1 MACDNLGCT
10 HFPEHSE
17 SMLTTP
23 VFRPWRPIWGVTLPD
38 KTQRLDEL
46 AQRRNKGRHIPLP
59 MGDPEDAQRIL
70 MALRLGKIGKSSF
83 GFLNRKVKPL
93 LKACV
98 WPRWL
103 LLESA
108 LDHAAIAG
116 DLSLSA
122 IVLRAQIEELDVLR
136 VAATVLSHQ
145 RDDTWDNG
153 EMAFAIH
160 VLLDSVFPRL
170 QTKTAED
177 LRLRASD
184 SRLAK
189 DRPSSLQQAYE
200 QLSEYVPPN
209 YGSHILSIRPHIVD
223 VAEVISAAFV
233 TVYEAFLS
241 LPWANEKGSYRETQ
255 ESQPLDPQSCVDPF
269 LVLADETVPAL
280 RASSSIAEAEIW
292 SKAIEIF
299 KECAQSE
306 KYWDFSDEQLQTDVE
321 AIAALTSHGIPFDDR
336 PKAFKTTARQN
347 HYAFLVTL
355 ERQLA
360 ADASQLPIS
369 TGLDAAGDRLPLL
382 VSALSFSI
390 NLAEYKLVSLAL
402 HAARMINNEN
412 VLGAALSIRSMLE
425 HHAIAV
431 TLGNKAQELW
441 ARAEQQAPDD
451 RKVAEALREAE
462 KQVAR
467 VLAGSSRSSGVPSAW
482 RELWRETV
490 RGHYNVQDPIEKMS
504 AVEPGFLRV
513 YDFLSHLTHGTVGT
527 GGDLLGPGGAVW
539 KTGHRT
545 LAAQVTLFL
554 SNLCG
559 FDRMMDRQAGTMVT
573 ADRLHAVQ
581 ISSAKPGERIKTMR
595 LQPKQMLKL
604 GRDVFGSGT
613 EEDPFCFRDGLLYHY
628 AYQRY
633 LEQESIS
640 VAKREVAPLGEGIGD
655 RVEAEDGRILFF
667 LDRQ

>member
-1 MACDNLGCT
+1 
-10 HFPEHSE
+10 
-17 SMLTTP
+17 MLTTP
-23 VFRPWRPIWGVTLPD
+23 VFRPWRPIWDVTLSD

-59 MGDPEDAQRIL
+59 MGDPEDAKRIL
-70 MALRLGKIGKSSF
+70 MALRLGKGAKSSF
-83 GFLNRKVKPL
+83 DFFNRKVKPL

-122 IVLRAQIEELDVLR
+122 IVLRTQIEELDVLR
-136 VAATVLSHQ
+136 VATTVLSHQ
-145 RDDTWDNG
+145 RDDAWDDDA
-153 EMAFAIH
+153 MVFAVG
-160 VLLDSVFPRL
+160 VLLDRVLPRL

-189 DRPSSLQQAYE
+189 NRPERLQQAYE
-200 QLSEYVPPN
+200 QLSEYVHPN

-223 VAEVISAAFV
+223 VAEVFSAAFIA
-233 TVYEAFLS
+233 VYEAFLS
-241 LPWANEKGSYRETQ
+241 LPWANEKGSHREINELQ
-255 ESQPLDPQSCVDPF
+255 SPDPQPSIDPF
-269 LVLADETVPAL
+269 LVLADKTVPAL
-280 RASSSIAEAEIW
+280 KASSSIAEAERW
-292 SKAIEIF
+292 NKAVEVF
-299 KECAQSE
+299 MQCAQSE
-306 KYWDFSDEQLQTDVE
+306 KNWDFSDDQLPTDVE
-321 AIAALTSHGIPFDDR
+321 AIAALTSHGILFDDG

-347 HYAFLVTL
+347 WYAFLVTL

-360 ADASQLPIS
+360 TDASQLPIG
-369 TGLDAAGDRLPLL
+369 TGLDAASDRLPLL

-390 NLAEYKLVSLAL
+390 NLAEYKLVSLAR
-402 HAARMINNEN
+402 HAALFINNEN
-412 VLGAALSIRSMLE
+412 VLGAALSVRSMLE
-425 HHAIAV
+425 HHAIAIA
-431 TLGNKAQELW
+431 LGNKAQELW
-441 ARAEQQAPDD
+441 ARAEQQAPDE
-451 RKVAEALREAE
+451 RKVAEALKEAE

-490 RGHYNVQDPIEKMS
+490 RGHYNVLEPIEKMN
-504 AVEPGFLRV
+504 AVEPGFLQI

-527 GGDLLGPGGAVW
+527 GGDLLGPGGAAW

-554 SNLCG
+554 SDLCG
-559 FDRMMDRQAGTMVT
+559 FDRMMDRQASTMVT
-573 ADRLHAVQ
+573 AHRLHAVQ
-581 ISSAKPGERIKTMR
+581 NSSAKPGECIKTMR
-595 LQPKQMLKL
+595 LQPKQLLKP

-613 EEDPFCFRDGLLYHY
+613 EEDPFRFRDGLLYHY

-633 LEQESIS
+633 LEQEGIS
-640 VAKREVAPLGEGIGD
+640 VAKRELAPLGEGIGD
-655 RVEAEDGRILFF
+655 RVEAEDGRVLFF

>member
-1 MACDNLGCT
+1 MGA
-10 HFPEHSE
+10 PE
-17 SMLTTP
+17 
-23 VFRPWRPIWGVTLPD
+23 
-38 KTQRLDEL
+38 
-46 AQRRNKGRHIPLP
+46 N
-59 MGDPEDAQRIL
+59 AQRIL
-70 MALRLGKIGKSSF
+70 MALRLGKIEKSSF
-83 GFLNRKVKPL
+83 DFLNRKVKPL

-122 IVLRAQIEELDVLR
+122 IVLRTQIEELDVLR
-136 VAATVLSHQ
+136 VAATLLSHQ
-145 RDDTWDNG
+145 RDDTWDDD

-160 VLLDSVFPRL
+160 VLLDRVFPRL
-170 QTKTAED
+170 LTKTAED

-184 SRLAK
+184 SRLTK
-189 DRPSSLQQAYE
+189 NRPLPLQQAYE
-200 QLSEYVPPN
+200 QLSEYVHPN
-209 YGSHILSIRPHIVD
+209 YGSHILSIRPHNVD
-223 VAEVISAAFV
+223 VAEVISEAFV

-241 LPWANEKGSYRETQ
+241 LPWANEKGSYQ
-255 ESQPLDPQSCVDPF
+255 EAKELQSPDPQSCIDPF
-269 LVLADETVPAL
+269 LVLADKTVPAL
-280 RASSSIAEAEIW
+280 KASSSIAEAESW
-292 SKAIEIF
+292 SNAIEVF
-299 KECAQSE
+299 KQCAQSE
-306 KYWDFSDEQLQTDVE
+306 ENWDFLDDQLPTDVE
-321 AIAALTSHGIPFDDR
+321 AIAALASHGIPFDDG

-360 ADASQLPIS
+360 ADASQLPIN
-369 TGLDAAGDRLPLL
+369 TGLDAAGDRLQLL

-390 NLAEYKLVSLAL
+390 SLAEYKLVSLAR
-402 HAARMINNEN
+402 HATQMINSEN
-412 VLGAALSIRSMLE
+412 VLGAALSVRCMLE
-425 HHAIAV
+425 HHAIAIA
-431 TLGNKAQELW
+431 LGNKAHDLW

-462 KQVAR
+462 NQVAR

-490 RGHYNVQDPIEKMS
+490 RGHYNVLDPIEKMN
-504 AVEPGFLRV
+504 AVEPGFLQI

-527 GGDLLGPGGAVW
+527 GGDLLGPGGAAW

-559 FDRMMDRQAGTMVT
+559 FERMMDRQARSVVT

-581 ISSAKPGERIKTMR
+581 ISSTKPGERIKTMR

-613 EEDPFCFRDGLLYHY
+613 EEDPFRFRDGLLYHY

-640 VAKREVAPLGEGIGD
+640 VAKREVALLGDGIGD
-655 RVEAEDGRILFF
+655 RVEAKDGRIMFF